1 MRNFNLST
9 EVNQELDEIIN
20 SYNLYENE
28 KLEGDIEILWA
39 EPGVKYSIKTNLGFM
54 SAVKLKG
61 KWSINKN

>member
-1 MRNFNLST
+1 MRNFNLSP
-9 EVNQELDEIIN
+9 EMNQELDEIIN
-20 SYNLYENE
+20 SYNLYENK

-39 EPGVKYSIKTNLGFM
+39 EPGIKYSIKTNLGLM